1 MVRIVLEANSLEPS
15 ISECDSKGGEER
27 GLLPNCFA
35 NQLVGCVVDARDMC
49 LRVGMGKLV

>member
-15 ISECDSKGGEER
+15 VSECGSKGGGER

-49 LRVGMGKLV
+49 